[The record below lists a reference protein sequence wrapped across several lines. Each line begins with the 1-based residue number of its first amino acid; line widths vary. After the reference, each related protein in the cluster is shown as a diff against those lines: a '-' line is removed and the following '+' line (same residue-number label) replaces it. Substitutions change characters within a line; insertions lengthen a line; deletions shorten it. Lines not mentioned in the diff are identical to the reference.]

1 MAQVRVGGRAGD
13 AYIIGLDGLLKSL
26 SRAPKEM
33 NKEIRQAARQ
43 VAKPL
48 AQDIKQ
54 AAANVSPGSSRQ
66 ASMAAIS
73 VQARSDRVVTIR
85 GGGSRVLRT
94 TQTWVDNTPTG
105 SGQPRT
111 RVRTRRR
118 NKPLTASQ
126 VFFGT
131 EFGSKLPQFPPHA
144 GKQGYYFWPT
154 IRREMDTIVDKYMDA
169 LERVLE
175 RWAYNG

>member
-1 MAQVRVGGRAGD
+1 MAQVSYGGRAGD
-13 AYIIGLDGLLKSL
+13 VYIIGLDGLLKAL
-26 SRAPKEM
+26 NRAPREM
-33 NKEIRQAARQ
+33 NKEIRVAAREI
-43 VAKPL
+43 AKPM
-48 AQDIKQ
+48 AADIKK
-54 AAANVSPGSSRQ
+54 AAGAVSPGSPAQ

-94 TQTWVDNTPTG
+94 TKKITLKGGGTKTVRRSTPLVAG
-105 SGQPRT
+105 
-111 RVRTRRR
+111 
-118 NKPLTASQ
+118 K

-154 IRREMDTIVDKYMDA
+154 IREKMPTVVKEYMQA

-175 RWAYNG
+175 KWAAGG